1 MQQQIREYYRNAL
14 KYRSIRIFGIEYLDM
29 SINGNVS
36 KKNTCTFIDCSVVS
50 TKNARC
56 VEISCSGSS
65 LLTLCN

>member
-36 KKNTCTFIDCSVVS
+36 KKTRVLSSTVLLFLQRTHDVSKLVVQVV
-50 TKNARC
+50 AY
-56 VEISCSGSS
+56 
-65 LLTLCN
+65 